1 MDGFAQRHVVEL
13 GRHQLLTKARAIS
26 TDYSARR
33 KEITQ
38 AGRGSTRVD
47 GHTRSRTCTHGRAK
61 EEPVRMYQVQG
72 RVLLGQLG
80 SVRLVVHGRSAV
92 LHRETGK
99 PWRPKVGRRLIPRY
113 AVHSCIPACSC
124 LCCAPIS
131 VRFHCLHAALPFCH
145 VFAWVPRSGYL
156 GLACTQ

>member
-47 GHTRSRTCTHGRAK
+47 GHTRSRTCTHTGARRKSRFACIRSKVEFYSDNWAVFGWSYTEGLQYFIAKRESLGGQKWAAVSFRGMPCTPASPRAHA
-61 EEPVRMYQVQG
+61 YG
-72 RVLLGQLG
+72 
-80 SVRLVVHGRSAV
+80 VRLFQCDFTACMQRCLSAM
-92 LHRETGK
+92 
-99 PWRPKVGRRLIPRY
+99 
-113 AVHSCIPACSC
+113 C
-124 LCCAPIS
+124 L
-131 VRFHCLHAALPFCH
+131 L
-145 VFAWVPRSGYL
+145 GYL
-156 GLACTQ
+156 GRGT